1 MNRDD
6 SHWRD
11 VRMSRE
17 EAAVAHTEHRDAS
30 RRGDR
35 VNEKK
40 KDNAGS

>member
-1 MNRDD
+1 MTHGGGHQREM
-6 SHWRD
+6 
-11 VRMSRE
+11 RMSRE